1 MTIVSKGRLSEV
13 TIRSKAD
20 ILPAAEAL
28 AAIGE
33 DAGFRVAPWHDL
45 SSDIPMT
52 EPGGDPLCQSVFGW
66 TGQRQWWQQLAKRK
80 ICPLA
85 ELCRYQTESFW
96 SDVSAPVHERTSIDA
111 LKRTGLKWLWETQAA
126 HSVLLVPV
134 HQHFG
139 RVGFVGFIAGE
150 PVGYSRAL
158 VDELAAFGV
167 AFVSSYTE
175 LVTSPSAKRV
185 VSQPLSEQE
194 IACLAWALDGKTDR
208 DIAELIEK
216 SYATV
221 RFYMERA
228 GGKLGTVNRVQTV
241 AKAAMLGYISPRE
254 FAPH

>member
-1 MTIVSKGRLSEV
+1 MTDAAQGLVLAPASLRRHPPGDLAIWVF
-13 TIRSKAD
+13 
-20 ILPAAEAL
+20 ILA
-28 AAIGE
+28 
-33 DAGFRVAPWHDL
+33 
-45 SSDIPMT
+45 
-52 EPGGDPLCQSVFGW
+52 
-66 TGQRQWWQQLAKRK
+66 
-80 ICPLA
+80 
-85 ELCRYQTESFW
+85 
-96 SDVSAPVHERTSIDA
+96 
-111 LKRTGLKWLWETQAA
+111 
-126 HSVLLVPV
+126 
-134 HQHFG
+134 
-139 RVGFVGFIAGE
+139 
-150 PVGYSRAL
+150 
-158 VDELAAFGV
+158 ELAAFGV

-228 GGKLGTVNRVQTV
+228 AGKLGTVNRVQTV